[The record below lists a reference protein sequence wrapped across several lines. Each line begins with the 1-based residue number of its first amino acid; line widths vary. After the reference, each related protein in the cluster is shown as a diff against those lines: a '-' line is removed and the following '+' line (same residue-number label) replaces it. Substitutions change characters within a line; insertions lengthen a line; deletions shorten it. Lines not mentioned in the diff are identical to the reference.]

1 MTIRD
6 WIEQPSTRLDTT
18 AGFVD
23 GILNALTLASGKL
36 LASAETPTANFAL
49 RVGAATAATTL
60 FVFFVAHYAERRSEL
75 AHAEKELSLLSHGQ
89 LARGALGRRAL
100 RDAFAA
106 ALLAAGCG
114 LAGAMVPLLLCFLVP
129 APRWLGV
136 ALTIALLGILG
147 AVLARSFHGDA
158 KSWALA
164 LILGGVALT
173 WLGLQLQI
181 AG

>member
-1 MTIRD
+1 MTFRS
-6 WIEQPSTRLDTT
+6 WIVQPSTRLDTT

-36 LASAETPTANFAL
+36 LASAEPPTAAL
-49 RVGAATAATTL
+49 AVRVGAATAATTL

-75 AHAEKELSLLSHGQ
+75 VRAEKELNLAVHGQ

-100 RDAFAA
+100 KDAFAA
-106 ALLAAGCG
+106 ATLAACCG

-129 APRWLGV
+129 TPRWLGV
-136 ALTIALLGILG
+136 SLTVLLLGALG

-158 KSWALA
+158 KAWALT
-164 LILGGVALT
+164 LILGGAVLT
-173 WLGLQLQI
+173 WLGLQLKI

>member
-1 MTIRD
+1 MNIRD
-6 WIEQPSTRLDTT
+6 WIQRPSTRLDTT

-36 LASAETPTANFAL
+36 LASAEVPTPTLAL

-75 AHAEKELSLLSHGQ
+75 VHAEKELSLLSHGQ

-100 RDAFAA
+100 KDAFAA
-106 ALLAAGCG
+106 AGLAAFCG
-114 LAGAMVPLLLCFLVP
+114 LAGAMVPLLLCLLVP
-129 APRWLGV
+129 TPRWLGV
-136 ALTIALLGILG
+136 TLTIALLGILG
-147 AVLARSFHGDA
+147 AVLARSFHGNA
-158 KSWALA
+158 KAWALA
-164 LILGGVALT
+164 LTLGGVALT

>member
-1 MTIRD
+1 MSFRD
-6 WIEQPSTRLDTT
+6 WIEQPSARLDTT

-36 LASAETPTANFAL
+36 LASAEAPTANLAL

-75 AHAEKELSLLSHGQ
+75 VHAEKELSLVAHGQ

-100 RDAFAA
+100 KDAFAA
-106 ALLAAGCG
+106 AVLAAVCG
-114 LAGAMVPLLLCFLVP
+114 LAGAMVPLLLCFVLP

-136 ALTIALLGILG
+136 ALTIALLGGLG
-147 AVLARSFHGDA
+147 TVLARSFHGDA
-158 KSWALA
+158 KYWALA

-173 WLGLQLQI
+173 WLGLRLQI

>member
-1 MTIRD
+1 MTLRD
-6 WIEQPSTRLDTT
+6 WIYQPSTRLDTT

-36 LASAETPTANFAL
+36 LSSAETPTASLAF

-60 FVFFVAHYAERRSEL
+60 FVFFVAHYAEHRSEL
-75 AHAEKELSLLSHGQ
+75 AHAEKELSLLAHGQ

-106 ALLAAGCG
+106 AILAAVCG
-114 LAGAMVPLLLCFLVP
+114 LAGAMVPLLLCDLVP

-136 ALTIALLGILG
+136 TLTIALLGILG
-147 AVLARSFHGDA
+147 AVLARSFHGD
-158 KSWALA
+158 SRLWALA
-164 LILGGVALT
+164 LIVGGIALT
-173 WLGLQLQI
+173 WLGLRLQI

>member
-1 MTIRD
+1 MTIRN
-6 WIEQPSTRLDTT
+6 WIDQPSTRLDTT

-36 LASAETPTANFAL
+36 LASAEPPTALLAL

-75 AHAEKELSLLSHGQ
+75 MHAEKELSLLAHGQ

-106 ALLAAGCG
+106 AMLAACCG
-114 LAGAMVPLLLCFLVP
+114 LVGAMVPLLLCFLVP
-129 APRWLGV
+129 APRWLDV
-136 ALTIALLGILG
+136 SLTIALLGILG
-147 AVLARSFHGDA
+147 AILARSFQGDP
-158 KSWALA
+158 KVWALA

-173 WLGLQLQI
+173 WLGLRLQI